1 MTAEKIFSLKK
12 INWVVLFFIL
22 AFSANLFA
30 KDSVEKKKKMDG
42 KQPIHIVSDRLDAY
56 NEKKM
61 VVFSG
66 NAVATQFDRIIKS
79 DQLLLYYRKE
89 TEKTAKATLSHDE
102 MGELEKI
109 EAKGHVTITQ
119 GERIVTGDHAVYL
132 QDSQK
137 IIMTGNAVMR
147 EGRNV
152 VRGDRITVFIDEDRG
167 IVDSADNKRVKAV
180 IYPDDDKKRKDDQ
193 H

>member
-1 MTAEKIFSLKK
+1 MIADRFSSLRKIS
-12 INWVVLFFIL
+12 WVVLFLIL
-22 AFSANLFA
+22 VSSSGLFA
-30 KDSVEKKKKMDG
+30 KDSIGKKKKMDG
-42 KQPIHIVSDRLDAY
+42 NQPIQIVSDRLDAY

-66 NAVATQFDRIIKS
+66 NAVATQSDRVIKA

-89 TEKTAKATLSHDE
+89 TGKAARTTSNSDE

-109 EAKGHVTITQ
+109 EAKGHVTVNQ
-119 GERIVTGDHAVYL
+119 GERIVTGDQAVYL

-137 IIMTGNAVMR
+137 IVMTGNAVMR

-152 VRGDRITVFIDEDRG
+152 VRGDRITVFLDEDRG
-167 IVDSADNKRVKAV
+167 IVDSSENKRVKAI

-193 H
+193 R